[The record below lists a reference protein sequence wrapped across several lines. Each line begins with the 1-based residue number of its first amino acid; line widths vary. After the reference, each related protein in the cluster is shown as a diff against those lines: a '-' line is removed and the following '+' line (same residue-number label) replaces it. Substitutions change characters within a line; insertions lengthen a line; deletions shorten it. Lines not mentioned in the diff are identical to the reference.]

1 MHAGGQAVVG
11 AVETR
16 GAGGSTGTKM
26 PCQSPA
32 MSNGR
37 CRIHGGA
44 SPGAPKSNRNTFKH
58 RRYTKEAIA
67 SRREIAALLRSK
79 KSLVRSIG

>member
-1 MHAGGQAVVG
+1 
-11 AVETR
+11 
-16 GAGGSTGTKM
+16 M

-44 SPGAPKSNRNTFKH
+44 SPGAPKSNRNAFKH